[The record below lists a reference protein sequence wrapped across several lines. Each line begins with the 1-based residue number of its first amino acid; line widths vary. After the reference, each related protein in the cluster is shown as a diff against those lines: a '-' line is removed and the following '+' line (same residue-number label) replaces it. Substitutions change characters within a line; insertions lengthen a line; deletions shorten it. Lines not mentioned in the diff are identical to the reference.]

1 EASQAPEGVFLKSN
15 PHPRAYGNF
24 ARVLGKYARD
34 EKVITLPE
42 AVRRLSALPATNL
55 GLDHRGF
62 IQEGMFA
69 DVVVFDPATIADRAT
84 FEKPHQYAVG
94 MKHVLVN
101 GVLTV
106 LSMLPMSF
114 PDKRAALLGAFFN
127 RFAIG
132 FVVILIDIP
141 CSGWLIGLS
150 IGILLSLPP
159 AIITKAF
166 APILGIGAVGGVIIG
181 LIRAKFVV

>member
-1 EASQAPEGVFLKSN
+1 
-15 PHPRAYGNF
+15 
-24 ARVLGKYARD
+24 
-34 EKVITLPE
+34 
-42 AVRRLSALPATNL
+42 
-55 GLDHRGF
+55 
-62 IQEGMFA
+62 
-69 DVVVFDPATIADRAT
+69 
-84 FEKPHQYAVG
+84 
-94 MKHVLVN
+94 
-101 GVLTV
+101 
-106 LSMLPMSF
+106 MLPLSF
-114 PDKRAALLGAFFN
+114 SDKRAALLGAFFN

-181 LIRAKFVV
+181 LIRAKFAV

>member
-1 EASQAPEGVFLKSN
+1 MLRHQTFQT
-15 PHPRAYGNF
+15 
-24 ARVLGKYARD
+24 GKMSRCALANLCGLAFGAL
-34 EKVITLPE
+34 TL
-42 AVRRLSALPATNL
+42 
-55 GLDHRGF
+55 
-62 IQEGMFA
+62 
-69 DVVVFDPATIADRAT
+69 
-84 FEKPHQYAVG
+84 
-94 MKHVLVN
+94 
-101 GVLTV
+101 

-159 AIITKAF
+159 AIITKMF
-166 APILGIGAVGGVIIG
+166 VPILGIGAAGGVIIG
-181 LIRAKFVV
+181 LIRAKLSSKPPKFAVRLDTLQCNR